1 MTISRLLLVVTLTV
15 TYAGCSDSTGPSGL
29 PPGKLIA
36 AGRGPL
42 EWSRD
47 GTQIYYRTDSVN
59 TGPILSVNVST
70 GVSRVVVPTCAS
82 SPQETIGGLAYISDC
97 AAPRG
102 LHLLLGGDAERPA
115 GYDSVLA
122 PGASWVTR
130 TADRTR
136 LIYGFLSVG
145 AISDS
150 VGVIDLVR
158 DTRHAIATGPFSPT
172 ASVSPAGT
180 EMLVER
186 SATTGRFAILNLDDG
201 TLRSLDDSLWSFLE
215 APVPIGW
222 NDAGVWVILGAV
234 DVYDPATGTW
244 HGTGVGGSRGTV
256 EAPGRRA
263 TVGEDYCLGEDSA
276 GCLEIL
282 YSLWV
287 LDPLQSPQLPVV
299 QFTTADV
306 LKYDFGFHA
315 AFSPDGESL
324 AYSLGFELR
333 LLRLTP
339 AH

>member
-1 MTISRLLLVVTLTV
+1 MTIARLLLVVTLTV
-15 TYAGCSDSTGPSGL
+15 TYAGCSDSTGPSGR

-47 GTQIYYRTDSVN
+47 GTQIYYRTDSVY
-59 TGPILSVNVST
+59 TGPILSVNVAT
-70 GVSRVVVPTCAS
+70 GVSRVVVATCAS
-82 SPQETIGGLAYISDC
+82 SPQETIAGLAYIRDC
-97 AAPRG
+97 AGPRA
-102 LHLLLGGDAERPA
+102 LHLLLDGDAEHPA

-122 PGASWVTR
+122 PGAYWVTR

-136 LIYGFLSVG
+136 LIYALLSVG
-145 AISDS
+145 AAADS

-158 DTRHAIATGPFSPT
+158 NTRHAIATRPFSPT
-172 ASVSPAGT
+172 TSVSPAGT

-186 SATTGRFAILNLDDG
+186 SASAGQFAILNLDDG
-201 TLRSLDDSLWSFLE
+201 TLRILDDSLWSFIRS
-215 APVPIGW
+215 PVPIGW
-222 NDAGVWVILGAV
+222 NDAGVWAIAGAV
-234 DVYDPATGTW
+234 EVYDPATGTW

-256 EAPGRRA
+256 EVPGRRA
-263 TVGEDYCLGEDSA
+263 TVGEADCLGEDSA

-299 QFTTADV
+299 QFRTADV
-306 LKYDFGFHA
+306 VKYSFGFHA
-315 AFSPDGESL
+315 AFSPDGETL

-339 AH
+339 AR